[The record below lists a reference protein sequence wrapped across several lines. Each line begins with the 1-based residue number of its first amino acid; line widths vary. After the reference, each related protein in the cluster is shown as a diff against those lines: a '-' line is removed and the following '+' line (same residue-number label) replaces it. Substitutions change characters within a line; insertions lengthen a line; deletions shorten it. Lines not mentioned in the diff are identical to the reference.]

1 MNQRLSRPGDNPDVA
16 TCNIWDRGVN
26 SAYLRFEAR
35 SEGDHDDIVLAV
47 CIGGFCGESFNR
59 QFTFA

>member
-1 MNQRLSRPGDNPDVA
+1 M
-16 TCNIWDRGVN
+16 N